1 VTTPP
6 PGRRGPL
13 LAAGLLLAVPLGTA
27 LAAPAAGVPAA
38 SPSPVSPLPAVPL
51 APAEGAGPVPSG
63 DTPTAAQ
70 AQPLPAAA
78 APAGGGLGTPLVS
91 GLPWRSGA
99 TGGGFPC
106 LAQLRGRPL
115 DAITTFVGHRSF
127 PAMVQ
132 QTRDWQAVARQAPLL
147 VVSLPLLPEANKRQ
161 FAQCAAG
168 AFDGSFRQIGANLRS
183 AGAPGTVVRL
193 GWEAN
198 IGSDSHPWGVDS
210 PAQVPAYRACF
221 RRAAA
226 ALKAG
231 GPGLAIE
238 WTNAKKTAN
247 RALSVEAMYPGGDA
261 VDVIGVHYYDTGPRK
276 STQAVWDRYY
286 KATYGRNPW
295 GLGAWLDFARAH
307 GKRLGVAEWG
317 LWRQGGSA
325 AAADD
330 PVYVDNMARFFRAN
344 AGGIAYETYFNAQGD
359 QHMLCPSTRFPRS
372 AARYRAG
379 WGH

>member
-1 VTTPP
+1 MTTPP

-115 DAITTFVGHRSF
+115 DAITTFVPHDSF
-127 PAMVQ
+127 PAMVRFTGGGW
-132 QTRDWQAVARQAPLL
+132 TRGNAKKAPLW
-147 VVSLPLLPEANKRQ
+147 VVSLPLLPSSERGQ
-161 FAQCAAG
+161 FARCAGG
-168 AFDGSFRQIGANLRS
+168 AFDGSFRQIGANLRK
-183 AGAPGTVVRL
+183 AGAQGTVVRL

-198 IGSDSHPWGVDS
+198 IGSDSHPWGVNN
-210 PAQVPAYRACF
+210 AGQVPAYKACF
-221 RRAAA
+221 RRAAQ

-231 GPGLAIE
+231 AGGGLKIE
-238 WTNAKKTAN
+238 WTNAKRPGLAMQ
-247 RALSVEAMYPGGDA
+247 MYPGDDA
-261 VDVIGVHYYDTGPRK
+261 VDLWGVHYYDTGPQK
-276 STQAVWDRYY
+276 STQKIWDQYY
-286 KATYGRNPW
+286 MATDHGAPW
-295 GLGAWLDFARAH
+295 GIGAWLKAARAH
-307 GKRLGVAEWG
+307 GKRLGVGEWG
-317 LWRQGGSA
+317 VWNQGGRT
-325 AAADD
+325 AAADN
-330 PVYVDNMARFFRAN
+330 PVYIDNMYRFFRSN
-344 AGGIAYETYFNAQGD
+344 APSIAYETYFNAMPD
-359 QHMLCPSTRFPRS
+359 EHALCPSTRFPKA
-372 AARYRAG
+372 AARYKAG
-379 WGH
+379 WGR